1 MMMTEL
7 RRAGPWL
14 PAVVVAML
22 AGVAALA
29 QSTSTHDPAS
39 QTALQNLLNQGFEV
53 KAASRSAAGVETLYL
68 QKAALLYACP
78 LHVERVACSRVVS
91 R

>member
-1 MMMTEL
+1 MIQKM
-7 RRAGPWL
+7 RPGWW
-14 PAVVVAML
+14 PAFAL
-22 AGVAALA
+22 ALCVGALA
-29 QSTSTHDPAS
+29 QPTSTFDPDS
-39 QTALQNLLNQGFEV
+39 RTTLQNLLNQGFEV